1 MRQTISDLTYLPEPV
16 IRETHQASKEL
27 RQEGLS
33 TNRRNGRESRQANVR
48 LKTQR
53 EGGCSISPLSHF
65 IYWHAATP
73 KAPAMADATAMITF
87 STMSQVKDL
96 FLVSIRIAV

>member
-1 MRQTISDLTYLPEPV
+1 MGTCGEIQTYMYHSMMGSQHVADSPSLFSLPP
-16 IRETHQASKEL
+16 
-27 RQEGLS
+27 
-33 TNRRNGRESRQANVR
+33 
-48 LKTQR
+48 
-53 EGGCSISPLSHF
+53 
-65 IYWHAATP
+65 YWQAATP